1 MEIVK
6 SALIS
11 VLIPVAFLAL
21 ASCGGGGGGGSSSSV
36 PDPPPVQNDSP
47 GGIWKGT
54 TSDGEVIVG
63 LVTETGEFSFLQDNG
78 VQYFCN
84 MSVSGSAVSSG
95 FTFVTSV
102 GATFPDGATF
112 GGGSL
117 TATIAERSTLNGSI
131 TFDSTAG
138 TPANPQK
145 VAAVESQAA
154 SSGGCGSFAVSATAF
169 KSGPG
174 QPVPSEKLLA
184 QLAAASGEVP
194 GPVSGTFSLAYDALY
209 DRDSSLATIAGSFRR
224 PGGTVVNVDADG
236 SIFSQD
242 ATTGCVVN
250 GKASIIDASYNVY
263 RVQYTYGNCT
273 GDLAALNSTTFAGL
287 ATLDNSVAPE
297 QAIIAVTYQ
306 SASTVLGMVE
316 VLDRI

>member
-6 SALIS
+6 SLLIS
-11 VLIPVAFLAL
+11 VVIPVAYLAL
-21 ASCGGGGGGGSSSSV
+21 ASCGGGGGRGSRSSD
-36 PDPPPVQNDSP
+36 PDPPPVENDSP

-54 TSDGEVIVG
+54 TSDGAAIVG
-63 LVTETGEFSFLQDNG
+63 LVTETGEFTFLQANG

-95 FTFVTSV
+95 FTFVTPV

-112 GGGSL
+112 GSGSL

-131 TFDSTAG
+131 NFDAVAG
-138 TPANPQK
+138 TPASPQK
-145 VAAVESQAA
+145 VVALEPQAP
-154 SSGGCGSFAVSATAF
+154 SSSGCGSLAVSATAF
-169 KSGPG
+169 KSAAG
-174 QPVPSEKLLA
+174 QSASSEKLFA

-194 GPVSGTFSLAYDALY
+194 GPVSGTFSLAYDSLY
-209 DRDSSLATIAGSFRR
+209 DRDSSLATIAGTFSG
-224 PGGTVVNVDADG
+224 PSGTVVNVNADG

-250 GKASIIDASYNVY
+250 GKASIINARYNVY
-263 RVQYTYGNCT
+263 RVQYTYGNCA
-273 GDLAALNSTTFAGL
+273 GDLAAINGTTFAGL

-297 QAIIAVTYQ
+297 QAIVAVTYQ
-306 SASTVLGMVE
+306 SETTILGVVE